1 MTVQFDFTSQDFLRD
16 PAARL
21 ERLRAFGPV
30 VEVRFPI
37 IIGKT
42 WITTTQEAADL
53 MLKDSRT
60 FTLRREG
67 GEVAGLR
74 WWMPG
79 IVRTLA
85 NNMLTT
91 DEPDHTR
98 LRSMVDEAFRRR
110 RRRHRHR
117 HQTLAM
123 VRLTH
128 STVRSSLPPAWCKV
142 SSRNT

>member
-53 MLKDSRT
+53 MLKESRT

-67 GEVAGLR
+67 GEESAH
-74 WWMPG
+74 
-79 IVRTLA
+79 LA
-85 NNMLTT
+85 Y
-91 DEPDHTR
+91 EWGHSRHP
-98 LRSMVDEAFRRR
+98 
-110 RRRHRHR
+110 RHRGVSGSPQER
-117 HQTLAM
+117 PFGQCP
-123 VRLTH
+123 RL
-128 STVRSSLPPAWCKV
+128 
-142 SSRNT
+142 